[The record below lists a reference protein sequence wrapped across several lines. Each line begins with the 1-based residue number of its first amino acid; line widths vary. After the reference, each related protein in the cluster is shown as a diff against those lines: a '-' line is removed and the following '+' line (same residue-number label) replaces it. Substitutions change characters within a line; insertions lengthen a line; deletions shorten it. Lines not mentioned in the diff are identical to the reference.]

1 MNLLLK
7 EQEDIPFILWC
18 VFVTYAIIYTMEMYN
33 TSSLGIRKDCSILTG
48 ILKINAIFQSIRYFL
63 HSIFLSESYVALT
76 QCVLCPCLCPSFEC
90 CDFLM
95 CTAKI
100 A

>member
-7 EQEDIPFILWC
+7 EEEDIPFILQC
-18 VFVTYAIIYTMEMYN
+18 VFVTYAIKYTMEMHN
-33 TSSLGIRKDCSILTG
+33 TSSLGIKKDCSIFMDT
-48 ILKINAIFQSIRYFL
+48 LKLNAIFQSIRYFL

-90 CDFLM
+90 FDFLM